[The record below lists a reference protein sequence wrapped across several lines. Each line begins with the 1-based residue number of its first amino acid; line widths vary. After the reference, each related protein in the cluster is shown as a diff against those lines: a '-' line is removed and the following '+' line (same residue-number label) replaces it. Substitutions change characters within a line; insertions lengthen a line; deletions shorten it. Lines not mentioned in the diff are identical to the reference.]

1 MAQKIAVPVH
11 FEVTAND
18 HSEFGRDQLKQIVN
32 EAIEQHVLVLREVRN
47 VDRDVDY
54 AAPFIQFNS
63 SLGIVNVSVVQ
74 EEIEWRQSDE
84 T

>member
-18 HSEFGRDQLKQIVN
+18 HSEFDRDQLKQIIN
-32 EAIEQHVLVLREVRN
+32 EAIERHVLVLM
-47 VDRDVDY
+47 DDGDC

-63 SLGIVNVSVVQ
+63 SLGVVNVSVVQ